1 MLHVTYISSDR
12 SMKPFSGTLV
22 MYSIESYIYTNT

>member
-12 SMKPFSGTLV
+12 GMKSFLGTLDI
-22 MYSIESYIYTNT
+22 YSIESYIYTDT